1 MVKSLFWIWLLLTI
15 IGLVC
20 NHKNVKLE
28 TFVQDIK
35 KCFKY
40 SPVSSTIIVVII
52 VIVIS
57 ICNQK
62 LFGNKET
69 SVENKESPVVS
80 EEQAMQNADSMAAV
94 EDNTDIEVPSGNRK
108 AKSGVEI
115 AREKA
120 NKENSEGQDISQDDS
135 FQESVDEDSEI
146 TADEPQEDF
155 DAGRDSPI
163 WSTDYLF
170 WYLKEYDFSKIEN
183 LVDVAEEFWSKK
195 DELEANNDPV
205 SVKLNS
211 KVFSA
216 DYYSLTSERSNYVY
230 VGDMEDNRPSGFG
243 VLSLL
248 FEDEGCY
255 RPIYCGNFKDGR
267 FDGTGIK
274 LQDYD
279 VNLIYSVNNVIEM
292 GMLPTNDVNDYVES
306 ISYIGNFSKGNQN
319 GFGMSIKYPDL
330 DAYLNFLPGGTSEL
344 ADLYLVNSGI
354 ELNIGTN
361 KNGELQ
367 GDDCYIYSNKY
378 LLYEGDMKDGKMNGD
393 GVEYYSNSDQ
403 IKYEGHFRKGKY
415 DGKGVMYDEN
425 GKIIYDGKWK
435 NGDYAS

>member
-1 MVKSLFWIWLLLTI
+1 
-15 IGLVC
+15 
-20 NHKNVKLE
+20 
-28 TFVQDIK
+28 
-35 KCFKY
+35 
-40 SPVSSTIIVVII
+40 
-52 VIVIS
+52 
-57 ICNQK
+57 
-62 LFGNKET
+62 
-69 SVENKESPVVS
+69 
-80 EEQAMQNADSMAAV
+80 
-94 EDNTDIEVPSGNRK
+94 
-108 AKSGVEI
+108 
-115 AREKA
+115 
-120 NKENSEGQDISQDDS
+120 
-135 FQESVDEDSEI
+135 
-146 TADEPQEDF
+146 
-155 DAGRDSPI
+155 
-163 WSTDYLF
+163 
-170 WYLKEYDFSKIEN
+170 
-183 LVDVAEEFWSKK
+183 
-195 DELEANNDPV
+195 
-205 SVKLNS
+205 
-211 KVFSA
+211 
-216 DYYSLTSERSNYVY
+216 
-230 VGDMEDNRPSGFG
+230 MEDNRPSGFG

-378 LLYEGDMKDGKMNGD
+378 LLYEGDMKAGKMNGD

>member
-1 MVKSLFWIWLLLTI
+1 MWMNTTTRMNMMIREEYGDTDEYDDTNEN
-15 IGLVC
+15 GY
-20 NHKNVKLE
+20 
-28 TFVQDIK
+28 D
-35 KCFKY
+35 
-40 SPVSSTIIVVII
+40 ST
-52 VIVIS
+52 
-57 ICNQK
+57 
-62 LFGNKET
+62 
-69 SVENKESPVVS
+69 
-80 EEQAMQNADSMAAV
+80 
-94 EDNTDIEVPSGNRK
+94 
-108 AKSGVEI
+108 
-115 AREKA
+115 
-120 NKENSEGQDISQDDS
+120 
-135 FQESVDEDSEI
+135 
-146 TADEPQEDF
+146 
-155 DAGRDSPI
+155 I

-170 WYLKEYDFSKIEN
+170 WHLKEYDFSKIEN
-183 LVDVAEEFWSKK
+183 LVEVAEEFWSKK

-378 LLYEGDMKDGKMNGD
+378 LLYEGDMKAGKMNGD

-403 IKYEGHFRKGKY
+403 IKYEGHFRKVNMMVN
-415 DGKGVMYDEN
+415 GVMYDEN

-435 NGDYAS
+435 NGDYSKLKGSRKYVNYSL